1 MKIKHLFYTPFTG
14 LGNYG
19 GHRGGRWLRN
29 RISVFK
35 QFVVPALQNQMKRHF
50 VLWVSWRR
58 EDRGDR
64 QIEALK
70 AYLDTLPEFTTVF
83 TYGGVCFWDDK
94 YPDEVAHNRLA
105 EALHQSTHEL
115 INALGDAETI
125 LMTIQPS
132 DDLYAQDVSKIAQDI
147 LEKDGIDALG
157 FTSGYIMNYT
167 TGELAEYNPKTNPP
181 FFTIKFPREIFLD
194 PIKHMEYTGPY
205 KSHEYV
211 GDKLRYLPVP
221 LRKFLVGTHGENI
234 STHFNH
240 PYKGRVIEGAEK
252 EDILSYF
259 AVDNPTI
266 TIPLS
271 FRKWLMR
278 KLPHRWQRK
287 LRYIFGEKFFNKIYN
302 FIRN

>member
-1 MKIKHLFYTPFTG
+1 MKHLFYVPFTG

-35 QFVVPALQNQMKRHF
+35 QFVVPALQRQSEEI

-64 QIEALK
+64 QVEALK
-70 AYLDTLPEFTTVF
+70 TYLDSLTEFKTVF

-94 YPDEVAHNRLA
+94 YPDDIAHNRLA
-105 EALHQSTHEL
+105 EALHQSTHEF

-132 DDLYAQDVSKIAQDI
+132 DDLYAWDVSKIAREVLSKAD
-147 LEKDGIDALG
+147 IDAIG
-157 FTSGYIMNYT
+157 FTQGYIMNYT

-181 FFTIKFPREIFLD
+181 FFTIKFPRATFLD
-194 PIKHMEYTGPY
+194 PILHMEHTGPY

-211 GDKLRYLPVP
+211 GDKLRYLPIPV
-221 LRKFLVGTHGENI
+221 RKFLVGTHGENI

-240 PYKGRVIEGAEK
+240 PYKGRVFEGEEK
-252 EDILSYF
+252 QNILNQFSIT
-259 AVDNPTI
+259 NPTI
-266 TIPLS
+266 HIPLS
-271 FRKWLMR
+271 LRKWIMR

-287 LRYIFGEKFFNKIYN
+287 LRYIFGEKFFNRIYN